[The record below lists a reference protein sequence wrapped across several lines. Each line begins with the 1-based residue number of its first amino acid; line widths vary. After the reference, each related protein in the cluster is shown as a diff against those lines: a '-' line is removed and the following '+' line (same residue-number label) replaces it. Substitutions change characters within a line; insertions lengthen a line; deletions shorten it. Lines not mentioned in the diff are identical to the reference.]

1 MQIEMFDVEQVNAA
15 EAGDEVWV
23 QCPRFP
29 AYLVSSHGRFKRVD
43 SGFVMKGGKE
53 INGYSV
59 AQLTL
64 DGRQRVVLA
73 HRLVCEAFHGKS
85 PNGMNVVNH
94 IDGNKTNN
102 AASNL
107 EWVSSSENAKHSW
120 RMVRQRERDDA
131 VDRYVTCY
139 NSV

>member
-1 MQIEMFDVEQVNAA
+1 MQIEMFSEERKHA
-15 EAGDEVWV
+15 EVGEEVWIE
-23 QCPRFP
+23 CPRFP

-43 SGFVMKGGKE
+43 TGFVMKGGKE

-73 HRLVCEAFHGKS
+73 HRLVCEAFYGKS
-85 PNGMNVVNH
+85 PKGMNIVNH

-102 AASNL
+102 AACNL
-107 EWVSSSENAKHSW
+107 EWVSSSENARHSW
-120 RMVRQRERDDA
+120 RMVRQRDKEDA
-131 VDRYVTCY
+131 VDRYVVCH